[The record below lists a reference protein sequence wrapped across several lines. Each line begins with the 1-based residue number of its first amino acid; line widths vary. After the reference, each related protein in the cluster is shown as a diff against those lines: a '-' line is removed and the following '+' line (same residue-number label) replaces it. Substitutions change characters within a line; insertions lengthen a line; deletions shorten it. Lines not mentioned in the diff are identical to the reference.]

1 MKATGENVILT
12 HIHEKILAKSGLD
25 LSNELV
31 NEQKFY
37 RGTVLAIGD
46 KVQNIV
52 VGDTVWYDITR
63 SNRIMYHGD
72 DLQIV
77 NYQNISIVEW

>member
-1 MKATGENVILT
+1 MKATGENVLLT
-12 HIHEKILAKSGLD
+12 HIHEKIQSKSGLD

-52 VGDTVWYDITR
+52 VGDIVWYDITR
-63 SNRIMYHGD
+63 SSRIMYHGD

-77 NYQNISIVEW
+77 NYLNISIVE

>member
-1 MKATGENVILT
+1 MKATSENVILS

-46 KVQNIV
+46 KVQNIE
-52 VGDTVWYDITR
+52 VGDIVWYDITR

-72 DLQIV
+72 DVIII
-77 NYQNISIVEW
+77 NYFNIGIIE

>member
-1 MKATGENVILT
+1 MKVTGENVVLS
-12 HIHEKILAKSGLD
+12 HIHEKIQSKSGLD

-46 KVQNIV
+46 KVKNII
-52 VGDTVWYDITR
+52 VGDTVWYDVTR
-63 SNRIMYHGD
+63 SSGIMYHGD
-72 DLQIV
+72 DIQIV
-77 NYQNISIVEW
+77 NYQNISIIE

>member
-1 MKATGENVILT
+1 MKATGENVILS
-12 HIHEKILAKSGLD
+12 HIHEKIQSKSGLD

-52 VGDTVWYDITR
+52 VGDIVWYDITR
-63 SNRIMYHGD
+63 SSRIMYHGD

-77 NYQNISIVEW
+77 NYLNISIVE

>member
-1 MKATGENVILT
+1 MKATGENVILS
-12 HIHEKILAKSGLD
+12 HIHEKIQSKSGLD

-52 VGDTVWYDITR
+52 VGDIVWYDITR
-63 SNRIMYHGD
+63 SSRIMYHGD

-77 NYQNISIVEW
+77 NYFNISIVE

>member
-1 MKATGENVILT
+1 MKATGENVILS
-12 HIHEKILAKSGLD
+12 HIHEKIQSRSGLD

-63 SNRIMYHGD
+63 SSRIMYHGD
-72 DLQIV
+72 DVQIV
-77 NYQNISIVEW
+77 NYQNISIIE